1 MKKGVAM
8 LAAGLALTAVL
19 AGCANNQGDLGNK
32 SYQQNSVRQDANGN
46 RIMNKRFA
54 NDTRNEKNRVGER
67 RLNSN
72 NIVGAHQNYK
82 IDMSDTAAER
92 VAALKEVQS
101 AYVMLGDKNAYVA
114 INLHDHVQHGTT
126 AGQGQVGT
134 YATTE
139 AMEVPSELKQ
149 KVAAEV
155 KKVKADVE
163 HVYVSANPDFVGRM
177 TGYMNDVRAGHPIQ
191 GLIVE
196 FNAMVERIFPQQTE
210 PMR

>member
-1 MKKGVAM
+1 MKKGAVI
-8 LAAGLALTAVL
+8 LAAGLALTAML
-19 AGCANNQGDLGNK
+19 AGCASNQGDVGNK
-32 SYQQNSVRQDANGN
+32 SFQQNGVRQDANGN

-54 NDTRNEKNRVGER
+54 NDTRNEMNRVGER

-82 IDMSDTAAER
+82 IDMSETAAQR

-114 INLHDHVQHGTT
+114 VNLHDQVNRGTT
-126 AGQGQVGT
+126 PGQVGT
-134 YATTE
+134 YATTDSI
-139 AMEVPSELKQ
+139 EVPSEIKR
-149 KVAAEV
+149 KIAAEV
-155 KKVKADVE
+155 KQVKGNVQ

-191 GLIVE
+191 GLIAE
-196 FNAMVERIFPQQTE
+196 FNAMVERVFPQQAE
-210 PMR
+210 PVR